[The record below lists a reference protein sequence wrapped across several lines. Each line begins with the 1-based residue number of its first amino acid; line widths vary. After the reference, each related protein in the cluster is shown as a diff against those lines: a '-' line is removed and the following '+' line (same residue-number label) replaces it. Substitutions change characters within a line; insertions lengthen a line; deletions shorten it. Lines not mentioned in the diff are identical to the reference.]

1 MATLRYGLS
10 AWSEMYSASSLFGRA
25 IVSIGATVQATA
37 PVSVTAVTE
46 PDEIVEVAT
55 GFTVQEPP
63 VTVTYGALT

>member
-1 MATLRYGLS
+1 MS
-10 AWSEMYSASSLFGRA
+10 
-25 IVSIGATVQATA
+25 VGATVQATA